1 MKNSGIIKSKLKET
15 IIKIKGNIFS
25 SKKRK
30 IISSICL
37 LLVIAGAFFA
47 YKTLLGGTTKA
58 SFTEAKVQKSDI
70 QVVVSG
76 TGSVEPINKYNIVPL
91 VQGTVVSANF
101 EEGDKVAKGQL
112 LYAINSDDMQ
122 NTLSKAEISLEKS
135 IISYNQTADS
145 YKNLSVQSDIKGK
158 VGTVYIAR
166 NDNVSQGSKIAV
178 VYDDSSFNLKVPF
191 NSSDAEK
198 LKNGQKVNVV
208 IDTTFETIP
217 GTITKIYDSQRVLA
231 GSQTVTDVEIS
242 VKNPGALKGGTY
254 GTVNVNGI
262 SSYEGGILN
271 YITEKIITA
280 SASGTVDQVYCTE
293 GQYVNPGSILAKISS
308 DSAVNQYKND
318 ALSLQD
324 AQLSFANTKKQLDN
338 YNITAPIDGTIIQK
352 SVKAGD
358 IIDSSTNSQTVLA
371 VIADMTTMTFDL
383 AVDEL
388 DIAKIKKGQVVDIT
402 ADALPDAK
410 FTGVVSN
417 VGINGVT
424 LNGVTSY
431 PVKITINKPVGI
443 LPGMNVS
450 ANIVVESASGVIS
463 IPVSAV
469 NRGNLVFVKD
479 DGTKKAYVPKSRNG
493 NGNPSTSNGK
503 TYSQKMPANIPNG
516 YIMVEVKLGISDDS
530 YIEVVSGLSEGDTI
544 LVPVEQAT
552 TTTTTNTNSTRRT
565 SFPGGGGGGGGFGGG

>member
-1 MKNSGIIKSKLKET
+1 
-15 IIKIKGNIFS
+15 
-25 SKKRK
+25 
-30 IISSICL
+30 
-37 LLVIAGAFFA
+37 
-47 YKTLLGGTTKA
+47 
-58 SFTEAKVQKSDI
+58 
-70 QVVVSG
+70 
-76 TGSVEPINKYNIVPL
+76 
-91 VQGTVVSANF
+91 
-101 EEGDKVAKGQL
+101 
-112 LYAINSDDMQ
+112 MQ

-135 IISYNQTADS
+135 IISYNQTEDS
-145 YKNLSVQSDIKGK
+145 YKNLSVKSDIKGK
-158 VGTVYIAR
+158 VGTVYISR

-208 IDTTFETIP
+208 IDTTFETIT

-254 GTVNVNGI
+254 GTANVNGI

-358 IIDSSTNSQTVLA
+358 IIDSSTSSQTVLA
-371 VIADMTTMTFDL
+371 VIADMTTMAFDL
-383 AVDEL
+383 PVDEL
-388 DIAKIKKGQVVDIT
+388 DIAKIKKGQIVDIT

-424 LNGVTSY
+424 LDGVTSY
-431 PVKITINKPVGI
+431 PVKIIINKPVGI

-469 NRGNLVFVKD
+469 NRGNLVYVKD
-479 DGTKKAYVPKSRNG
+479 DGTKKAYVPKSRTGGTNAS
-493 NGNPSTSNGK
+493 PSSVN
-503 TYSQKMPANIPNG
+503 ANSKRASVSIPNI
-516 YIMVEVKLGISDDS
+516 YKCRSEVR
-530 YIEVVSGLSEGDTI
+530 
-544 LVPVEQAT
+544 
-552 TTTTTNTNSTRRT
+552 N
-565 SFPGGGGGGGGFGGG
+565 